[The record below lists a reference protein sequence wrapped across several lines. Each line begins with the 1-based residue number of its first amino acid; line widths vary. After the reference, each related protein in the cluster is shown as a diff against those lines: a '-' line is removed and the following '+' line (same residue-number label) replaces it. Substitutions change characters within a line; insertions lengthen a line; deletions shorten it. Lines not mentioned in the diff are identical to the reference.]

1 MKSILRNV
9 DTIKLEGC
17 GCGLFNAPLPKIMK
31 AKEAPNSNDTCHS
44 YVLLAFLHCTSF
56 TVHDQ
61 SAQLSQYRGYD
72 MGRKA
77 EDWLSIVSEGVIFLF
92 TQTDSVEYQ
101 SSPSGTSSFF
111 PARKTTGA

>member
-9 DTIKLEGC
+9 DTIKLEGS

-31 AKEAPNSNDTCHS
+31 AKEAPNSNDMCHS

-61 SAQLSQYRGYD
+61 SAQLSQDRGC
-72 MGRKA
+72 RKA